1 MSVTQKQASRWNLRM
16 KSGTVILGVLLGMIL
31 LWRAFS
37 GRADD
42 TSHPVTELPSTQRIR
57 AEDWGDLAMQGGFP
71 GTGWVL
77 LPEVH
82 DEPLYQSTIL
92 PEARGFLPAGVC
104 RECHESKYAS
114 FITTAHAST
123 SAEPSLETIHASFQP
138 QRNILQTADPD
149 FWFTMDHTADGYFQQ
164 LNIRKNSRAYVHRRS
179 IDLVLG
185 SGNHGQSYLYWES
198 DRLYQLHVSYL
209 TELDQ
214 WVNSPGMYYDG
225 TADFSRP
232 VPVRCL
238 ECHATWFAEA
248 RNAINRFDRH
258 HYILGVTCVRC
269 HGPGLEHVEYH
280 REFPDAQAGHR
291 ITNPATLPQDRLNE
305 LCAQCHSA
313 GEPIAPAFTYR
324 PGQPLSH
331 YLQLDLSADDSD
343 NEDPHSAN
351 QLARLMKS
359 QCYIKGENL
368 TCITCHDPH
377 VDQRGQLAEF
387 SRKCLKCHTRE
398 ACGESKVTG
407 ATIEARC
414 IDCHMPARRDQQ
426 VRVETKLGAITAL
439 IRDHKIGVWPGV
451 SEQILNGLPELNQGQ
466 PNQPAAGEPSSLGAE
481 R

>member
-1 MSVTQKQASRWNLRM
+1 MSVMPPKKSKWNSCL
-16 KSGTVILGVLLGMIL
+16 KPIGVIVGVVLGPML
-31 LWRAFS
+31 LWEFFS
-37 GRADD
+37 GRVDD
-42 TSHPVTELPSTQRIR
+42 TFHPVTELPSTHRIR
-57 AEDWGDLAMQGGFP
+57 AEDWGDLALEGGYP

-82 DEPLYQSTIL
+82 DEPHYQSTVL
-92 PEARGFLPAGVC
+92 PESRGFLPAAAC

-123 SAEPSLETIHASFQP
+123 SAEPSLETILANFQAP
-138 QRNILQTADPD
+138 RNLLQTADPD

-164 LNIRKNSRAYVHRRS
+164 LNIRKNSRAYLHRRS

-185 SGNHGQSYLYWES
+185 SGNHGQSYLSWEG
-198 DRLYQLHVSYL
+198 DRLYQMHVSYL

-248 RNAINRFDRH
+248 RNAVNRFDRH
-258 HYILGVTCVRC
+258 HYLLGVTCVRC

-280 REFPDAQAGHR
+280 REFPSASVAHR
-291 ITNPATLPQDRLNE
+291 ITNPSTLSQDRLNE

-313 GEPIAPAFTYR
+313 GEPIAPAFTYL
-324 PGQPLSH
+324 PGEPLSH
-331 YLQLDLSADDSD
+331 YLELDLAADDA
-343 NEDPHSAN
+343 NNADPHSAN

-377 VDQRGQLAEF
+377 ADQRGQLADF
-387 SRKCLKCHTRE
+387 SRKCLKCHTQE
-398 ACGESKVTG
+398 ACGESNISGSTKET
-407 ATIEARC
+407 RC

-426 VRVETKLGAITAL
+426 VKVETKLGAVTAL
-439 IRDHKIGVWPGV
+439 LRDHKIGVWPLV
-451 SEQILNGLPELNQGQ
+451 SEQILNGLQEPHQNLQSV
-466 PNQPAAGEPSSLGAE
+466 PNPASQEAE
-481 R
+481 